1 MLSVAVKG
9 DVLSIVGTNGHDEI
23 IVYPAGKQIVISENG
38 QSRFVGQDGIK
49 SVRIDGRRGDDRITV
64 GLKLPATLIGGA
76 GNDTLVGGLAND
88 ELQGGAGHDVLRGGL
103 GNDFLAGAA
112 HNDQLDGGK
121 GRDELFGGAG
131 RDIEADANDD
141 FADRAKIDRAA
152 KTLPVSTQVRT
163 FGDATINIDDSTAV
177 FKLVNQTLKR
187 NPEQVTLLAGAEN
200 VKISRPAPVPDA
212 FLKFAEI
219 PAFVIPGM
227 FVMPPAIEH
236 LPTHIDPVLGGT
248 ITKTGFPGLSGVLT
262 IGGSAILGSDGTSI
276 PGTGRG
282 SAGTINFGDGNATPW
297 PGGGTID
304 LGSGNTGSGS
314 FSKIGSGT
322 LIGGS
327 GNIVSG
333 TGTGVVLTFH
343 AFPPMRGNYGILP
356 NNGLFTAGT
365 IDVASGIPSFEFHTD
380 AAISQRLTLAGQE
393 TFSATGTLAFAADS
407 PMPEAADPI
416 DLAGVKLSLI
426 DMTLDTTDQTL
437 AYRSASVTIGDV
449 TSTFA
454 AGLLQLSLDTRGNS
468 TIQSGAASLRISAG
482 QFDPATGA
490 LAIDAATL
498 HVGALPAPADAPERV
513 CAINYEA
520 RGVQQIAIE
529 DPETSLDLNP
539 LLHPGGRLL
548 LGERANIAVAGTLT
562 FNPDAVYQPT
572 DEARSLVGVPFILND
587 VEIDLATG
595 VLRFASADYLRRD
608 LFAEESLIPTFAA
621 GELQLALDQPGVGKL
636 TIDSLVLRPHAGQ
649 LDPATGEVT
658 IEAASLCSAS
668 NASQTAP
675 RDLQITYPTA

>member
-1 MLSVAVKG
+1 MNAKKADALSGCIAPVLEALEGRRMLSVAVKG

-23 IVYPAGKQIVISENG
+23 IVYPAGKHIVISENG
-38 QSRFVGQDGIK
+38 QSRFVSQDGIK

-64 GLKLPATLIGGA
+64 GLKLPATILGGA

-88 ELQGGAGHDVLRGGL
+88 EFQGGAGHDVLRGGL
-103 GNDFLAGAA
+103 GNDFLSGGA

-121 GRDELFGGAG
+121 GRDQLFGGAG
-131 RDIEADANDD
+131 RDIEADATDD
-141 FADRAKIDRAA
+141 FADLAKIDRAA
-152 KTLPVSTQVRT
+152 KTLSVPAQVRT
-163 FGDATINIDDSTAV
+163 FGDATINMEDSTAV
-177 FKLVNQTLKR
+177 FKLVNRTLQR
-187 NPEQVTLLAGAEN
+187 NPEQVKLLAGAEN
-200 VKISRPAPVPDA
+200 AKISRPAPVPDA

-219 PAFVIPGM
+219 VPIQVLEP
-227 FVMPPAIEH
+227 VMPPIFDH
-236 LPTHIDPVLGGT
+236 TPINIGSGLGGA
-248 ITKTGFPGLSGVLT
+248 ISKIGGGVLT
-262 IGGSAILGSDGTSI
+262 IGGSAILGSDGS
-276 PGTGRG
+276 G
-282 SAGTINFGDGNATPW
+282 SAGTIDFGDGNATPW

-314 FSKIGSGT
+314 FSKFGSGT

-327 GNIVSG
+327 GNIV
-333 TGTGVVLTFH
+333 
-343 AFPPMRGNYGILP
+343 
-356 NNGLFTAGT
+356 
-365 IDVASGIPSFEFHTD
+365 ASGIPSFAFHTD

-393 TFSATGTLAFAADS
+393 TFSASGTLAFAADS

-426 DMTLDTTDQTL
+426 DMTLDTTDQLL

-490 LAIDAATL
+490 LTIDAATL
-498 HVGALPAPADAPERV
+498 HVGALPASADAPERV
-513 CAINYEA
+513 CAINYAA
-520 RGVQQIAIE
+520 RDVQQIAIG
-529 DPETSLDLNP
+529 DPETILNLNP
-539 LLHPGGRLL
+539 LLQPGGRLL
-548 LGERANIAVAGTLT
+548 LGERANIAVSGTLA
-562 FNPDAVYQPT
+562 FNPDATYQPT
-572 DEARSLVGVPFILND
+572 DDARSLGGVPFILND

-608 LFAEESLIPTFAA
+608 FSADESLIPTFAA

-668 NASQTAP
+668 NTSQFAP
-675 RDLQITYPTA
+675 RDLQITHPTA